1 MESERDNPAVY
12 AEDVVIRRL
21 EDLDEPIDPRITS
34 STHDVEK
41 HHPTGSI
48 ETKGTFPSAESRTV
62 AMASLAEEKEDLY
75 VRDF

>member
-1 MESERDNPAVY
+1 MESERDNPVVS
-12 AEDVVIRRL
+12 AEDVVIKRL

-41 HHPTGSI
+41 QGSI